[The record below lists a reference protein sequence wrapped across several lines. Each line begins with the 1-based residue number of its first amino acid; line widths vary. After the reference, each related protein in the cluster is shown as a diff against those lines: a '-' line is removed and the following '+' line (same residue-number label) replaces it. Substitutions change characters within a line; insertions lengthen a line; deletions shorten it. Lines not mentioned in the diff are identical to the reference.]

1 MAQDIFL
8 KPTGIDGESQDAKH
22 KGEIEL
28 TNWGWSIHQNSS
40 MQSGS
45 GGGSGKATVSD
56 LTFDHRID
64 RATPNLLKHCLVGKH
79 IDTATLVVRKAG
91 GNPLEYF
98 KLTMSN
104 VIVTG
109 VAPVIKDTMPTG
121 MESVSLSF
129 ARVKQEY
136 VVQNSQGGTAG
147 TVAASFDIQQN
158 REA

>member
-8 KPTGIDGESQDAKH
+8 KLAGIDGESQDAKH

-91 GNPLEYF
+91 GNPQEAGLGTERQ
-98 KLTMSN
+98 N
-104 VIVTG
+104 VG
-109 VAPVIKDTMPTG
+109 KRRAPRQTTLFTSHGLD
-121 MESVSLSF
+121 
-129 ARVKQEY
+129 A
-136 VVQNSQGGTAG
+136 
-147 TVAASFDIQQN
+147 
-158 REA
+158 